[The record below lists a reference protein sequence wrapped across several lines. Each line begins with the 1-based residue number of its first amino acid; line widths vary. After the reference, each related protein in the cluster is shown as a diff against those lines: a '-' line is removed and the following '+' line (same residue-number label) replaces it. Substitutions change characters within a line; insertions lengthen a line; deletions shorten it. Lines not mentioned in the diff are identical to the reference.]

1 MNQTFI
7 YQHGELIPSP
17 ALDTPLLVADSFL
30 VTDGKVRSLNLH
42 LDRFR
47 RGIEL
52 KCPELEPQLDQF
64 FLAFPKELPKT
75 GGLFPRLEVRT
86 INNVPTLS
94 LVSREAPA
102 QLGPATLWTYP
113 EPDPRLDLSVKG
125 PELALGAEIR
135 TKAQQAGADEA
146 ILLTKDG
153 EISEGSLSSL
163 VWWRG
168 DLLCAPGNEIPWL
181 ESVTRTEIFTLALS
195 MNIKTRFE
203 HVMPQDLIGLEVWL
217 LSSLQG
223 IRPVVNWLNVSSDF
237 ASGTHIP
244 QFERRMQM
252 LLQELPSVG

>member
-7 YQHGELIPSP
+7 YKHGELIPSP
-17 ALDTPLLVADSFL
+17 ALETPLLVADSFL

-64 FLAFPKELPKT
+64 FLAFPKELSET
-75 GGLFPRLEVRT
+75 GRLFPRLEVRT
-86 INNVPTLS
+86 INNIPTLS

-125 PELALGAEIR
+125 PELELGQQIR
-135 TKAQQAGADEA
+135 EQAQKHSADEA
-146 ILLTKDG
+146 VLLTSYV
-153 EISEGSLSSL
+153 EVSEGALSSL

-181 ESVTRTEIFTLALS
+181 ESVTRTEIFTVAKSL
-195 MNIKTRFE
+195 NIQTRLE
-203 HVMPQDLIGLEVWL
+203 HVKPEDLIGLEVWV

-223 IRPVVNWLNVSSDF
+223 IRVVENWIDLSSDF
-237 ASGTHIP
+237 KPGEHVDL
-244 QFERRMQM
+244 FNKRLR
-252 LLQELPSVG
+252 LLETQIH

>member
-1 MNQTFI
+1 MNQTCI
-7 YQHGELIPSP
+7 YQHGELFPSP

-64 FLAFPKELPKT
+64 FLAFPKELPEN
-75 GGLFPRLEVRT
+75 GRLFPRLEVRT
-86 INNVPTLS
+86 SNNTPALS

-135 TKAQQAGADEA
+135 VKARQAGADEA
-146 ILLTKDG
+146 ILLTSYG
-153 EISEGSLSSL
+153 EISEGALSSL

-181 ESVTRTEIFTLALS
+181 ESVTRTEIFTVAKSL
-195 MNIKTRFE
+195 NIQTRLE
-203 HVMPQDLIGLEVWL
+203 NVKPEDLIGLEVWV

-223 IRPVVNWLNVSSDF
+223 IRVVENWVDLSSDF
-237 ASGTHIP
+237 KPGEHIDL
-244 QFERRMQM
+244 FNKRLK
-252 LLQELPSVG
+252 LLETQIH